1 MANKEKNKKEPYLL
15 SDEEHIGEIQKRT
28 ITTYDEKDRESKS
41 DEISKA
47 IKKARPEDVSYNED
61 GSISVKEGD
70 VNEVEK
76 SQVLKFDLK
85 RGQDVKA
92 LQQMLDKQDIQRGK
106 ITVGTDGTIT
116 VSEGLNK
123 KINLSESDII
133 RIIEENEKV
142 ILKKSEIIET
152 IQNNLISEARM
163 EDSVRRNFESG
174 ENDYS
179 DMLDPSLINQL
190 AQESFNDIADNI
202 RRKTGNQNVTLDD
215 VQRLLS
221 GSIMDAAREEY
232 RMGIENLERKAVEMI
247 RKEYNVPADAVD
259 FDAKITG
266 IPSKMLVGRNV
277 SDAEAQQL
285 SRQLGVKVGNI
296 NREGLKMEKGN
307 SQPPQGKTHEDLKPA
322 VKRRRLTNA
331 MIHGAARKSQN
342 LHHLDDQL
350 RQENPQLGQSYA
362 NIMAAND
369 ASYFMMDD
377 QTIKSQGQ
385 QGIHA
390 GNVKLDLSNPQK
402 PKIIAQG
409 MVFPILLHELAKGVL
424 ELMSLW
430 GLPKKENGEI
440 DLDAKNYV
448 YDKTDNLEFETNDI
462 RLGTK
467 IWERFVQQIPM
478 DNQEA
483 ISLTWEKLQ
492 SLSDSEYNSIIEGLI
507 QNRTEA
513 QQKVRRLADEA
524 IEELRSEYSE
534 DVFGGYE
541 DSPRGEDDEDD
552 DVATPEEDGD
562 DEGKYSDPL
571 LKKLLGGE
579 EEEDETPQEV
589 GNIEDMSDNELRELM
604 ASAIENEDY
613 EFASQ
618 IRDILKNR

>member
-1 MANKEKNKKEPYLL
+1 MMANKEKNKKEPYLL
-15 SDEEHIGEIQKRT
+15 SDGEQIGEIQKT
-28 ITTYDEKDRESKS
+28 TVTTYDEKDKESKS
-41 DEISKA
+41 DEISNA
-47 IKKARPEDVSYNED
+47 IKKAKPENVSYNED
-61 GSISVKEGD
+61 GTISVKEGD
-70 VNEVEK
+70 VSEVEK

-85 RGQDVKA
+85 KGQDVKS

-106 ITVGTDGTIT
+106 VTVGTDGTIT
-116 VSEGLNK
+116 VSENLNR

-133 RIIEENEKV
+133 RIIDGNEKI

-179 DMLDPSLINQL
+179 DILDPSLINQL
-190 AQESFNDIADNI
+190 AQESFNDISDNI
-202 RRKTGNQNVTLDD
+202 RRKTGRQNVTLDD
-215 VQRLLS
+215 VQMLLGS
-221 GSIMDAAREEY
+221 SIMDAAKEEY
-232 RMGIENLERKAVEMI
+232 RIGIENLERKAVEMI
-247 RKEYNVPADAVD
+247 RKEFNVPADSVE

-266 IPSKMLVGRNV
+266 IPSRMLVGRDV
-277 SDAEAQQL
+277 SQNEAQQL
-285 SRQLGVKVGNI
+285 SGRLGVKVGSI
-296 NREGLKMEKGN
+296 NREGLKMDKGN
-307 SQPPQGKTHEDLKPA
+307 SQPPQGKTHDELKPA

-350 RQENPQLGQSYA
+350 RQENPRLGQNYA

-377 QTIKSQGQ
+377 QTIKSQGE
-385 QGIHA
+385 QGVHA
-390 GNVKLDLSNPQK
+390 GNVRLDLSNPEK

-430 GLPKKENGEI
+430 GLPQDSNVRK
-440 DLDAKNYV
+440 YV
-448 YDKTDNLEFETNDI
+448 YDKTDNLESETNDI

-467 IWERFVQQIPM
+467 IWERFVAQIPV

-483 ISLTWEKLQ
+483 ISLTWNKLQ
-492 SLSDSEYNSIIEGLI
+492 ELSDYDYNSIVEGLI

-524 IEELRSEYSE
+524 IEELRSESSE
-534 DVFGGYE
+534 DVFGGYD
-541 DSPRGEDDEDD
+541 DSPKNDDYEDD
-552 DVATPEEDGD
+552 DVATPEEDGED
-562 DEGKYSDPL
+562 GEDEYTDPL
-571 LKKLLGGE
+571 LNKILSGQE
-579 EEEDETPQEV
+579 EETPEED
-589 GNIEDMSDNELRELM
+589 GDIEDMSNDQLKKLM

-618 IRDILKNR
+618 IRDILRNR

>member
-15 SDEEHIGEIQKRT
+15 SDGEQIGEIQKT
-28 ITTYDEKDRESKS
+28 TVTTYDEKDKESKS
-41 DEISKA
+41 DEISNA
-47 IKKARPEDVSYNED
+47 IKKAKPENVSYNED
-61 GSISVKEGD
+61 GTISVKEGD
-70 VNEVEK
+70 VSEVEK

-85 RGQDVKA
+85 KGQDVKS

-106 ITVGTDGTIT
+106 VTVGTDGTIT
-116 VSEGLNK
+116 VSENLNR

-133 RIIEENEKV
+133 RIIDGNEKI

-179 DMLDPSLINQL
+179 DILDPSLINQL
-190 AQESFNDIADNI
+190 AQESFNDISDNI
-202 RRKTGNQNVTLDD
+202 RRKTGRQNVTLDD
-215 VQRLLS
+215 VQMLLGS
-221 GSIMDAAREEY
+221 SIMDAAKEEY
-232 RMGIENLERKAVEMI
+232 RIGIENLERKAVEMI
-247 RKEYNVPADAVD
+247 RKEFNVPADSVE

-266 IPSKMLVGRNV
+266 IPSRMLVGRDV
-277 SDAEAQQL
+277 SQNEAQQL
-285 SRQLGVKVGNI
+285 SGRLGVKVGSI
-296 NREGLKMEKGN
+296 NREGLKMDKGN
-307 SQPPQGKTHEDLKPA
+307 SQPPQGKTHDELKPA

-350 RQENPQLGQSYA
+350 RQENPRLGQNYA

-377 QTIKSQGQ
+377 QTIKSQGE
-385 QGIHA
+385 QGVHA
-390 GNVKLDLSNPQK
+390 GNVRLDLSNPEK

-430 GLPKKENGEI
+430 GLPQDSNVRK
-440 DLDAKNYV
+440 YV
-448 YDKTDNLEFETNDI
+448 YDKTDNLESETNDI

-467 IWERFVQQIPM
+467 IWERFVAQIPV

-483 ISLTWEKLQ
+483 ISLTWNKLQ
-492 SLSDSEYNSIIEGLI
+492 ELSDYDYNSIVEGLI

-524 IEELRSEYSE
+524 IEELRSESSE
-534 DVFGGYE
+534 DVFGGYD
-541 DSPRGEDDEDD
+541 DSPKNDDYEDD
-552 DVATPEEDGD
+552 DVATPEEDGED
-562 DEGKYSDPL
+562 GEDEYTDPL
-571 LKKLLGGE
+571 LNKILSGQE
-579 EEEDETPQEV
+579 EETPEED
-589 GNIEDMSDNELRELM
+589 GDIEDMSNDQLKKLM

-618 IRDILKNR
+618 IRDILRNR